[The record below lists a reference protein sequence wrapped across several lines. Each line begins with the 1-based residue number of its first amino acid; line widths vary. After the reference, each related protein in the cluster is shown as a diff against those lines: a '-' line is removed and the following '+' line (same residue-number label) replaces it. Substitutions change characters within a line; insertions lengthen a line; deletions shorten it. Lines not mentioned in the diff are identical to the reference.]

1 MVVLFIA
8 QNIEIIEI
16 TKFVVL
22 IKSTLEYDF
31 NNML

>member
-16 TKFVVL
+16 TKFAVL